1 MLARLCAGIQ
11 KLVLAMSVRVQAE
24 LIQLQPLVRAA
35 GLSLF
40 GLLRQSDLLPGHLKQ
55 ENQNTAFADSFRDL
69 HRSSMEVLLIT
80 SWELQVFLE
89 PSVLT
94 PADRAAVT
102 SRLVKMHVAPV
113 TLAQVNIS
121 HLPRTSSSWWRKM

>member
-1 MLARLCAGIQ
+1 M
-11 KLVLAMSVRVQAE
+11 
-24 LIQLQPLVRAA
+24 
-35 GLSLF
+35 
-40 GLLRQSDLLPGHLKQ
+40 LPGHLKQ
-55 ENQNTAFADSFRDL
+55 ENQHTAFPDSFRDV
-69 HRSSMEVLLIT
+69 RRFSTEVLLIT

-121 HLPRTSSSWWRKM
+121 HLPQTSSGWWRKICFRNVL